1 MRKTTPMLE
10 QYWRIKSL
18 HKDRIL
24 LFRLGDFFE
33 MFSTD
38 AEKATPILN
47 IVLTKRHKGT
57 PHEIAMCG
65 IPHHSISGPISKL
78 LSSGL
83 SVAICDQVEEASNS
97 DGLVKRA
104 VTRVLSPGMVYD
116 PETLNELQANYMA
129 AFEGKH
135 IGFLD
140 ASTGEGFYY
149 EVENR
154 EDMLPLLYLL
164 NPVEL
169 VIQPN
174 EKEKFSAT
182 HFHTTAFDVSGLPQ
196 KTREISHSFIKKRGS
211 RWPECVQTLIQYALF
226 MQGESVLKVLNDFEY
241 RSRNQEM
248 YLSSHLLEHLE
259 VFKNSDG
266 SSKDTLFST
275 INRTKTPVGARL
287 LKKHLSFPLKE
298 KESIE
303 KRLNIIEWW
312 ISHVS
317 LLKVIRKEL
326 ALLGDSERKLNK
338 VTHSH
343 CNGRD
348 LMVVAQTLKKGL
360 SLEQTIGKSPYE
372 EGSKKALEIT
382 DKIFKAL
389 KEEPSLYVKDGGVIK
404 KGFHPELDKWMDVAQ
419 NAGAKLLDMEQKER
433 VRTKIS
439 SLKIRYNNVFGYY
452 IEVRKTHTS
461 KVPGDYVRKQTLV
474 SSERYTIEALS
485 TLEGEILS
493 ARSKQVELEEKLFKE
508 LRLEILEALPVLLK
522 LCGYWGRID
531 VFSSL
536 AYVAIENNYVKP
548 QFGSKLLLVNSRHPV
563 LERKSFKEFVP
574 NTIDMEK
581 GETLILTGPNMGGKS
596 TLMRQ
601 AALSVLLAQSGCYV
615 PATEARLPVFHK
627 MFTRMGAGDSLT
639 RGLSTFMLEMK
650 ETNEILQK
658 SDSNSLVLLD
668 EIGRGTATFDGMSLA
683 QALLE
688 FLVEEKKPIV
698 FSATHYH
705 ELTGLASNYSS
716 VKNGSLSVEE
726 RENEMRFLYTL
737 QDGPA
742 GKSYGIEVARL
753 SGLPPSVLK
762 RAKELLKVH
771 ELNSNISAR
780 NLTQSVLKK
789 QIQESDVENK
799 MQTYRETTLKKQTHE
814 SMSHNKIKS
823 EQQMNFFSDNAKVD
837 R

>member
-10 QYWRIKSL
+10 QYWRIKSF

-33 MFSTD
+33 MFSLD
-38 AEKATPILN
+38 AEKAAPLLN

-65 IPHHSISGPISKL
+65 IPHHSISKPISKL

-83 SVAICDQVEEASNS
+83 SVAICDQVEEAVNS
-97 DGLVKRA
+97 YGLVKRA

-129 AFEGKH
+129 AMEGKN

-154 EDMLPLLYLL
+154 EDMLSVLYLL

-169 VIQPN
+169 IIQPN
-174 EKEKFSAT
+174 EKGGISSA
-182 HFHTTAFDVSGLPQ
+182 HFHTTVFDVSGLSQ
-196 KTREISHSFIKKRGS
+196 KTKEAAESFIKSKGGS
-211 RWPECVQTLIQYALF
+211 LPECVRILIQYALF
-226 MQGESVLKVLNDFEY
+226 MQGESVLKALGDFEY

-259 VFKNSDG
+259 VFKNVDG
-266 SSKDTLFST
+266 SNRDTLCST
-275 INRTKTPVGARL
+275 INRTKTPVGTRL
-287 LKKHLSFPLKE
+287 LKKYLSFPLKE

-303 KRLNIIEWW
+303 KRLDIVEWW
-312 ISHVS
+312 IANVS
-317 LLKVIRKEL
+317 LLKTVREEL

-348 LMVVAQTLKKGL
+348 LRALAQTLKQGL
-360 SLEQTIGKSPYE
+360 SLEQKIGKSPYE
-372 EGSKKALEIT
+372 EGSLKALEIT

-389 KEEPSLYVKDGGVIK
+389 KEEPSLYIKDGGVIRK
-404 KGFHPELDKWMDVAQ
+404 DFHPELDKWMDVAQ

-433 VRTKIS
+433 VRTKIP

-461 KVPGDYVRKQTLV
+461 KIPDDYVRKQTLV
-474 SSERYTIEALS
+474 SSERYTTEALS
-485 TLEGEILS
+485 VLEGEILS
-493 ARSKQVELEEKLFKE
+493 AHSAQVKLEEKLFKE
-508 LRLEILEALPVLLK
+508 LRREVLEALPVLLK
-522 LCGYWGRID
+522 LCGYWGKID

-536 AYVAIENNYVKP
+536 AYVAIENNYVRP
-548 QFGSKLLLVNSRHPV
+548 CFGSNLLLVNSRHPV

-574 NTIDMEK
+574 NTINMEM

-615 PATEARLPVFHK
+615 PATEAKLPVFHK
-627 MFTRMGAGDSLT
+627 MFTRMGAGDSLA

-658 SDSNSLVLLD
+658 SDSKSLVLLD

-705 ELTGLASNYSS
+705 ELTQLASHYSS

-726 RENEMRFLYTL
+726 KENEMRFLYTL

-753 SGLPPSVLK
+753 SGLPLSVLK

-771 ELNSNISAR
+771 ELNNPR
-780 NLTQSVLKK
+780 L
-789 QIQESDVENK
+789 
-799 MQTYRETTLKKQTHE
+799 
-814 SMSHNKIKS
+814 
-823 EQQMNFFSDNAKVD
+823 
-837 R
+837 

>member
-1 MRKTTPMLE
+1 M
-10 QYWRIKSL
+10 KSL
-18 HKDRIL
+18 HRDRIL

-38 AEKATPILN
+38 AEKAAPILN

-65 IPHHSISGPISKL
+65 IPHHSISGTISKL

-83 SVAICDQVEEASNS
+83 SVAICDQVEDASNS

-104 VTRVLSPGMVYD
+104 VTRVLSPGIVYD
-116 PETLNELQANYMA
+116 PETLNELRANYMA

-154 EDMLPLLYLL
+154 EDMLHLLHLL

-174 EKEKFSAT
+174 EEEKLSVND
-182 HFHTTAFDVSGLPQ
+182 FHTTVFDVSGLPQ
-196 KTREISHSFIKKRGS
+196 KTREVSDAFIKRRESK
-211 RWPECVQTLIQYALF
+211 WPECVKTLIQYALF
-226 MQGESVLKVLNDFEY
+226 MQGESVLKVLSDFEC
-241 RSRNQEM
+241 RNQNREM

-298 KESIE
+298 KETIE
-303 KRLNIIEWW
+303 RRLNIIEWW

-317 LLKVIRKEL
+317 LLQVVRGEL
-326 ALLGDSERKLNK
+326 ALIGDSERKLNK
-338 VTHSH
+338 ITHSH

-348 LMVVAQTLKKGL
+348 LMAVAQTLERGL
-360 SLEQTIGKSPYE
+360 SLEQKIGKSPYR
-372 EGSKKALEIT
+372 EGSEKALEIK
-382 DKIFKAL
+382 DKIFGAL
-389 KEEPSLYVKDGGVIK
+389 KSEPSLYIKDGGVIK
-404 KGFHPELDKWMDVAQ
+404 KGFHSELDKWMDIAQ
-419 NAGAKLLDMEQKER
+419 NAGVKLLDMEQKER
-433 VRTKIS
+433 TRTRIP
-439 SLKIRYNNVFGYY
+439 SLKIRYNNVFSYY

-461 KVPGDYVRKQTLV
+461 KVPDDYVRKQTLV
-474 SSERYTIEALS
+474 SSERYTTEALS
-485 TLEGEILS
+485 VLEGEILS
-493 ARSKQVELEEKLFKE
+493 ARSFQVELEEKLFKE
-508 LRLEILEALPVLLK
+508 LLREVLEALPVLLK
-522 LCGYWGRID
+522 LCGCWGRID

-548 QFGSKLLLVNSRHPV
+548 RFGSKLLLVNNRHPV
-563 LERKSFKEFVP
+563 LGRKSFKEFVP
-574 NTIDMEK
+574 NTINMEM

-615 PATEARLPVFHK
+615 PAEEATLPVFHK
-627 MFTRMGAGDSLT
+627 IFTRMGAGDSLT
-639 RGLSTFMLEMK
+639 KGLSTFMLEMK

-658 SDSNSLVLLD
+658 SDSRSLVLLD

-705 ELTGLASNYSS
+705 ELTQLAFNYSA

-726 RENEMRFLYTL
+726 KENEMKFLYTL

-753 SGLPPSVLK
+753 AGLPETVLK
-762 RAKELLKVH
+762 RARELLKVH
-771 ELNSNISAR
+771 ESKRYNK
-780 NLTQSVLKK
+780 TQS
-789 QIQESDVENK
+789 S
-799 MQTYRETTLKKQTHE
+799 
-814 SMSHNKIKS
+814 
-823 EQQMNFFSDNAKVD
+823 QQMNFFSDSAEAD